1 MIATVGPCL
10 PIDLI
15 AATNRLSGPLRW
27 QLDLPTPRADEWL
40 ESRFPRWARSIT
52 EQWAEGQLDDHEA
65 VVFSRGEDVTQR
77 LYYYICELQRREIVG
92 GPRPII
98 FDVAKILRPS
108 SEQHTIASV
117 RRLAEE
123 LELDDVALA
132 AGIAATNE
140 QRARSE
146 PLSSA
151 PACLLPGTPPPQDL
165 LHETIRDA
173 GFTPVGPTLA
183 ELWSDP
189 GPKIETGDDPATA
202 IGRQIHARH
211 NGSRGFEDAAIETAA
226 LAQRC
231 TAKAAVLWYPEED
244 EARIWELPRIR
255 AALAESGVPTLVMAP
270 RDERAAD
277 GAPAEIRA
285 FLKGLGS

>member
-15 AATNRLSGPLRW
+15 AATNRLSGPLGW

-132 AGIAATNE
+132 GHGRHAEVGDAHRRAPVV
-140 QRARSE
+140 RSVGVRLSAARSRE
-146 PLSSA
+146 ARPDGTSTTSSA
-151 PACLLPGTPPPQDL
+151 
-165 LHETIRDA
+165 
-173 GFTPVGPTLA
+173 
-183 ELWSDP
+183 
-189 GPKIETGDDPATA
+189 
-202 IGRQIHARH
+202 AR
-211 NGSRGFEDAAIETAA
+211 
-226 LAQRC
+226 
-231 TAKAAVLWYPEED
+231 
-244 EARIWELPRIR
+244 
-255 AALAESGVPTLVMAP
+255 
-270 RDERAAD
+270 
-277 GAPAEIRA
+277 
-285 FLKGLGS
+285 